1 MRLSLHAVS
10 VLVCA
15 AALCAAQAP
24 GLPDLPPARKSS
36 APAQPAPAVQGT
48 GCMKPYVIGPLDVL
62 YVRVWNNQNLT
73 GPVNVGSDGLIS
85 LALIGSVRADGLTL
99 AQLTD
104 LLSTKLKDF
113 YNNDPEVTIEVTRYN
128 SKKYYIMGQG
138 AYHPGEF
145 PLTRCT
151 KVSEAISIAGGYK
164 EFANPKKIYVLRDK
178 QKFPFNY
185 KDVLAGKHL
194 DQDITLE
201 NGDKIVI
208 PE

>member
-1 MRLSLHAVS
+1 MRFSLNALLA
-10 VLVCA
+10 LVGA
-15 AALCAAQAP
+15 AALWAAQ
-24 GLPDLPPARKSS
+24 GLPDLPPVRKSA
-36 APAQPAPAVQGT
+36 APPESPAASEGT

-62 YVRVWNNQNLT
+62 YVRVWNNPNLT
-73 GPVNVGSDGLIS
+73 GPVNVGSDGLVS
-85 LALIGSVRADGLTL
+85 LALIGAVRADGLTV

-104 LLSTKLKDF
+104 LLTTKLKDF
-113 YNNDPEVTIEVTRYN
+113 YNNSPEVSIEVTRYN

-138 AYHPGEF
+138 AFHPGEF

-164 EFANPKKIYVLRDK
+164 EFANPKKIYVLRDR

-201 NGDKIVI
+201 DGDKIVI